1 MELKLIS
8 MTYTETLDMGLQV
21 AWDTVLF
28 VYNTVRGQASGF
40 IEHGTSNYCDWTS
53 LVSTFIVIGYD
64 VKGDDGVLGEDNLTS
79 IKFLEGEHIMVGVG
93 FDHGGRHRN
102 YLEIA

>member
-8 MTYTETLDMGLQV
+8 MTCTETLDMGLQV
-21 AWDTVLF
+21 AWDAVLF

-79 IKFLEGEHIMVGVG
+79 IKFLEGEHIVVGVG

>member
-1 MELKLIS
+1 
-8 MTYTETLDMGLQV
+8 
-21 AWDTVLF
+21 
-28 VYNTVRGQASGF
+28 
-40 IEHGTSNYCDWTS
+40 
-53 LVSTFIVIGYD
+53 

-79 IKFLEGEHIMVGVG
+79 IKFLEGEHIVVGVG

>member
-40 IEHGTSNYCDWTS
+40 IEHVTSNYCDWTS

-79 IKFLEGEHIMVGVG
+79 IKFLEGEHIVVGVG